1 MRMTIRIEDRIM
13 QELFLL
19 THAKTKTEAISLAMQ
34 EFIKRKGKE
43 KLLSLKGKMD
53 LVSNWK
59 ELREEELNER

>member
-1 MRMTIRIEDRIM
+1 MRMTIRIEDRVM

-19 THAKTKTEAISLAMQ
+19 TQAKTKTEAISLAMQ

-53 LVSNWK
+53 LVNNWK
-59 ELREEELNER
+59 ELRDQELHER